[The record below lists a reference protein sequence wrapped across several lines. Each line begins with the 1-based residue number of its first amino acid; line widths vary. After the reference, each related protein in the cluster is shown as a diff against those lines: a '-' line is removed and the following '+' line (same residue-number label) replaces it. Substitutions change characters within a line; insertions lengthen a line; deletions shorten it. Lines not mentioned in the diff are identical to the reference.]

1 MNLLQ
6 YILLLLIP
14 YFTFFALIIMVK
26 KSQNRDKDAIVSFLM
41 RVIYVYSIFVLV
53 VGAFYGYRNQQQYV
67 ARYGSPYMF
76 YGRMY

>member
-6 YILLLLIP
+6 YSLFLLIP
-14 YFTFFALIIMVK
+14 YFTFLVLIIIVQH
-26 KSQNRDKDAIVSFLM
+26 SERRDKDSIVKFLT
-41 RVIYVYSIFVLV
+41 RLIYVYSILLLIF
-53 VGAFYGYRNQQQYV
+53 GAIYGYRNQQQYV